1 MDIDAALN
9 VVEQVPA
16 DVIGVFVDD
25 ELVATIPAPVRS
37 KGPIPVRDL
46 EVETIG
52 EPEPMV
58 VAINAGDGVAVGGA
72 EMFKVAVVK
81 GAVDVKAPVV
91 WGFVTIPVIVV
102 HMRGVI
108 DGAILPVLLFPFE
121 VVRAGFRRRRRDMPL
136 IGARNILVVV
146 LWTRFRLLCGT
157 LG

>member
-1 MDIDAALN
+1 MDIDAGLN

-25 ELVATIPAPVRS
+25 EIVTTIPAPVRS
-37 KGPIPVRDL
+37 KGPIPVCDL

-58 VAINAGDGVAVGGA
+58 VAINAGDRVAVGGA
-72 EMFKVAVVK
+72 EMFKAAVLK
-81 GAVDVKAPVV
+81 RAVDVKALVV
-91 WGFVTIPVIVV
+91 WSFVTIPVIII

-121 VVRAGFRRRRRDMPL
+121 VVRVGSRRRRRDMPL
-136 IGARNILVVV
+136 IGARSILVVV
-146 LWTRFRLLCGT
+146 LWTRFRLLGGT